1 MSEERA
7 QYFPAAV
14 EFSPGIVDLGEVLE
28 LVADNEGDWDAATEA
43 VRARY
48 FSESASSRVD
58 LEERRGQQLLRAR
71 NVLWGM
77 GPNGYQLLSLEDV
90 MLTAT
95 GHELLGVHDED
106 TRYAVLAAHILTRL
120 NGMTLL
126 QAIRDLQARG
136 DRITKGSL
144 HRELER
150 HGIDLP
156 RATTNHQRA
165 VAWLRK
171 GGVISDDGYDI
182 DEEVVHRLTG
192 MSTKDVEE
200 WSSLTPGQAAFLRTL
215 RRMVEVRGS
224 QQLPVTAVVD
234 QAVYEHGR
242 VFRPDQI
249 RAEVTRPLGEAGY
262 IEIRTTSEGRGGKS
276 GVVQA
281 TEKLLSVNLEL
292 VTDFSGVGIPPDLR
306 PLLNTPLDQI
316 HQNLSATDR
325 NVRGIAL
332 ELLALRL
339 AIDLGLMPLR
349 FRERSNKTGGAEVDL
364 LADAVHLHY
373 SRWLFQCKN
382 TKVVDLSDLAK
393 EIGMATMLNG
403 HVVVMVTTGR
413 FAASVQRYA
422 QEVMRTTP
430 LQVVLVDGPALGRYR
445 HSGELSLMGYFHDIA
460 GEAMRTKR
468 SQVTELDA

>member
-1 MSEERA
+1 MSEERG

-14 EFSPGIVDLGEVLE
+14 EFSPGIVELGVVLE
-28 LVADNEGDWDAATEA
+28 VVAENAGDWDATAEA

-48 FSESASSRVD
+48 FSESATSRED
-58 LEERRGQQLLRAR
+58 PEERLGQQLQRAR

-77 GPNGYQLLSLEDV
+77 GPNGYQLLSLEDAT
-90 MLTAT
+90 LTSVGQQLLEAQDDDLR
-95 GHELLGVHDED
+95 HEL
-106 TRYAVLAAHILTRL
+106 LAAHILTRL

-126 QAIRDLQARG
+126 QSIRDLQARG
-136 DRITKGSL
+136 DRITKSSL

-156 RATTNHQRA
+156 RATTHHQRA
-165 VAWLRK
+165 VAWLRTA
-171 GGVISDDGYDI
+171 GVISEGGYGI
-182 DEEVVHRLTG
+182 DEEAVQRLTG
-192 MSTKDVEE
+192 MSTEDVEE
-200 WSSLTPGQAAFLRTL
+200 WSFLAPGQAAFLRTL

-224 QQLPVTAVVD
+224 QELPVKAVVD
-234 QAVYEHGR
+234 QSVYEHGR
-242 VFRPDQI
+242 VFRTDQI
-249 RAEVTRPLGEAGY
+249 RAEVSRPLEKAGY
-262 IEIRTTSEGRGGKS
+262 IEVTTASTGRGGKS
-276 GVVQA
+276 GVVKA
-281 TEKLLSVNLEL
+281 TEKLLNVNLEL

-316 HQNLSATDR
+316 HQNLGDSDR

-339 AIDLGLMPLR
+339 SIDLGLMPLQ

-382 TKVVDLSDLAK
+382 TKTVDLSDLAK

-413 FAASVQRYA
+413 FASSVQTYA
-422 QEVMRTTP
+422 EEVMRTTP
-430 LQVVLVDGPALGRYR
+430 LQVVLVDGNALRKYR
-445 HSGELSLMGYFHDIA
+445 QSGALSLMGHFHDVA
-460 GEAMRTKR
+460 GEVMRLKR
-468 SQVTELDA
+468 SQVTELNE

>member
-1 MSEERA
+1 MSEERG

-14 EFSPGIVDLGEVLE
+14 EFSPGIIELGEVLQV
-28 LVADNEGDWDAATEA
+28 VAENAGDWDATVEA

-48 FSESASSRVD
+48 FSESAMSRAD
-58 LEERRGQQLLRAR
+58 SEERHGQQLQRAR

-77 GPNGYQLLSLEDV
+77 GPNGYQLLSLEDAT
-90 MLTAT
+90 LTPEGQQLLEAQDD
-95 GHELLGVHDED
+95 GVRHE
-106 TRYAVLAAHILTRL
+106 VLAAHILTRL

-136 DRITKGSL
+136 DRITKSSL

-156 RATTNHQRA
+156 RATTYHQRA

-171 GGVISDDGYDI
+171 AGVISEVGYEI
-182 DEEVVHRLTG
+182 DEEAVQRLTG
-192 MSTKDVEE
+192 MSTEEVEE

-224 QQLPVTAVVD
+224 QELPVKPVVD
-234 QAVYEHGR
+234 QSVYEHGR

-249 RAEVTRPLGEAGY
+249 RAEVTRPLEEAGY
-262 IEIRTTSEGRGGKS
+262 IEVTTASTGRGGKS
-276 GVVQA
+276 GVVKA
-281 TEKLLSVNLEL
+281 TEKLLNVNLEL

-316 HQNLSATDR
+316 HQNLGDTDR
-325 NVRGIAL
+325 NIRGIAL

-382 TKVVDLSDLAK
+382 TKTVDLPDLAK

-413 FAASVQRYA
+413 FASSVQTYA
-422 QEVMRTTP
+422 EEVMRTTP
-430 LQVVLVDGPALGRYR
+430 LQVVLVDGSALRKYR
-445 HSGELSLMGYFHDIA
+445 QSGSLSLMGYFHDVA
-460 GEAMRTKR
+460 GEVMGLKR
-468 SQVTELDA
+468 SQVTDLNE